1 MNFKKFYY
9 KKVMST
15 NDIAIK
21 KIKNGLEKGII
32 VSELQKKGRGQ
43 YGKKWISLKGNLF
56 ISIFFEVK
64 KNFKIKNLIKI
75 NCEIIKNSLSKY
87 INKKIL
93 IKYPND
99 LLINKKKFCGIL
111 QELIFNKKKKF
122 IIVGVGINLIKN
134 PIINDYPTT
143 NILNETG
150 FKIKKLNLL
159 KSIENNY
166 SMKLKLFA

>member
-1 MNFKKFYY
+1 MSFKKFNY
-9 KKVMST
+9 KIVMST

-21 KIKNGLEKGII
+21 KIKKGLEKGII
-32 VSELQKKGRGQ
+32 ISELQKKGRGQ
-43 YGKKWISLKGNLF
+43 HGKKWISLRGNLF
-56 ISIFFEVK
+56 ISIFFEIK
-64 KNFKIKNLIKI
+64 KNVQIRKLTKI
-75 NCEIIKNSLSKY
+75 NCEIIKKSLSKY

-93 IKYPND
+93 IKHPND
-99 LLINKKKFCGIL
+99 LIINKKKFCGIL
-111 QELIFNKKKKF
+111 QETIFNKKKKF
-122 IIVGVGINLIKN
+122 IIIGIGINLIKN
-134 PIINDYPTT
+134 PIINGYPTT

>member
-1 MNFKKFYY
+1 M
-9 KKVMST
+9 
-15 NDIAIK
+15 
-21 KIKNGLEKGII
+21 
-32 VSELQKKGRGQ
+32 
-43 YGKKWISLKGNLF
+43 
-56 ISIFFEVK
+56 
-64 KNFKIKNLIKI
+64 
-75 NCEIIKNSLSKY
+75 
-87 INKKIL
+87 

-134 PIINDYPTT
+134 PIINDYQTT

>member
-32 VSELQKKGRGQ
+32 VSELQKNGRGQ

-64 KNFKIKNLIKI
+64 KNFKIKNLTKI
-75 NCEIIKNSLSKY
+75 NCEIIKKSLSKY

>member
-1 MNFKKFYY
+1 MSFKKFYY

-32 VSELQKKGRGQ
+32 VSEIQKKGRGQ
-43 YGKKWISLKGNLF
+43 HGKKWISLRGNLF
-56 ISIFFEVK
+56 ISIFFEIK
-64 KNFKIKNLIKI
+64 KNVQIRKLTKI
-75 NCEIIKNSLSKY
+75 NCEIIKKSLSKY

-99 LLINKKKFCGIL
+99 LIINKKKFCGIL
-111 QELIFNKKKKF
+111 QETIFNKKKKF
-122 IIVGVGINLIKN
+122 IIIGIGVNLLKN
-134 PIINDYPTT
+134 PIIKNYPTT
-143 NILNETG
+143 SILNETG
-150 FKIKKLNLL
+150 FKIKKSNLL

-166 SMKLKLFA
+166 SKRLKLFA

>member
-21 KIKNGLEKGII
+21 KIKNGLKKGII

-43 YGKKWISLKGNLF
+43 YGKKWVSLKGNLF
-56 ISIFFEVK
+56 ISIFFEIK
-64 KNFKIKNLIKI
+64 KNVKIKNLTKI
-75 NCEIIKNSLSKY
+75 NCEIIKKSLSKF

-93 IKYPND
+93 IKHPND

-111 QELIFNKKKKF
+111 QEIKFNNQIKYV
-122 IIVGVGINLIKN
+122 IIGIGINLVKN
-134 PIINDYPTT
+134 PKIKKYPTT
-143 NILNETG
+143 NILAETG
-150 FKIKKLNLL
+150 TKYKKIELIKN
-159 KSIENNY
+159 IEKNY
-166 SMKLKLFA
+166 INKFKLFA

>member
-1 MNFKKFYY
+1 MSFKKFYY

-43 YGKKWISLKGNLF
+43 YGKKWISLRGNLF
-56 ISIFFEVK
+56 ISIFFEIK
-64 KNFKIKNLIKI
+64 KNVQIRKLTKI
-75 NCEIIKNSLSKY
+75 NCEIIKKSLSKY

-99 LLINKKKFCGIL
+99 LIINKKKFCGIL
-111 QELIFNKKKKF
+111 QETAFNRQIKYL
-122 IIVGVGINLIKN
+122 IVGIGINLIEN
-134 PIINDYPTT
+134 PKIKKYPTT
-143 NILNETG
+143 NVLLETG
-150 FKIKKLNLL
+150 FKPKKLKLIKN
-159 KSIENNY
+159 IEINY
-166 SMKLKLFA
+166 IKNLKLFA